1 MATGEKVEGRKSHV
15 EARPNPVTQ
24 AKRLAR
30 RKPKGGR
37 LSLRAISAELA
48 VRWRPFGKQRPPLA
62 LRKAQRSASST
73 ARALAVMT
81 QYALPFSVLRLQAAR
96 PVQDLDLGVAEGA
109 RAAEAK
115 HLLPLGGSTTVAG
128 GLRSDLSLPKRACQ
142 PTRLYGLS
150 GPRWRRRR
158 SATMPLSKRSART
171 KRLAGAGWIGLCP
184 GVVRFPRR
192 N

>member
-128 GLRSDLSLPKRACQ
+128 GLRSDLSLPPNGLASRRGSTGFQGLAGGGDGARRC
-142 PTRLYGLS
+142 RSASDLRELS
-150 GPRWRRRR
+150 GSRG
-158 SATMPLSKRSART
+158 LDG
-171 KRLAGAGWIGLCP
+171 LASVLAS
-184 GVVRFPRR
+184 
-192 N
+192 